1 MTDKKQN
8 TKAPIVSV
16 LMPIYKTPE
25 KYLRDAI
32 QSILNQTFA
41 DFEFLIL
48 DDCPEQD
55 VEKIIKSYKDKRI
68 IYAKNPYNLGIS
80 AARNKLIDMAK
91 GSYLAVMDHDD
102 IAMPERFEKQVE
114 FLDLHPDVGV
124 VGTWY
129 ERFPHKK
136 TKKMYIINSQIERDL
151 MYNCSILHPSA
162 MIRKSVLLENH
173 IRYEAEFSPA
183 EDYRLWTRLI
193 GKTKFANIPEVLQKY
208 RDHENN
214 TSKRQSDI
222 MSESSGKIRKILEQ
236 EHQNFF
242 SLEAFA
248 QKYKFLGIPIIK
260 RKYKGECIID
270 KYCGFIRIKKVK
282 PIMTFDATNLP
293 IYIINFNRL
302 SYLKKMIATLE
313 KYGLCNIHIID
324 NVSTY
329 PPMVDYLAKTPY
341 KVHYMDQNYGHMVFF
356 IADEFKNV
364 RENDYYVLTDPDVIA
379 IDECPPDFMD
389 YFYFILQR
397 FPKFNKVGFSLKLDD
412 ISGSA
417 EAKELMIKWENQF
430 YKKKINIFKPY
441 LYDSALDT
449 TFAMYRPQKDWKSK
463 DFYKAIRIG
472 YPYEARHL
480 PWYKDLQN
488 LSEEDKF
495 YNQYDCGSGNWNS
508 EYGLQK
514 IRDAL
519 MSKMVDNWW
528 ENIFSIKKS
537 NFRTIIRILGFK
549 ITLNRELEGD

>member
-1 MTDKKQN
+1 MESNLKNPK
-8 TKAPIVSV
+8 VSV
-16 LMPIYKTPE
+16 LMPVYKTSE
-25 KYLRDAI
+25 LYLRQAI
-32 QSILNQTFA
+32 ESILSQTFK
-41 DFEFLIL
+41 DYEFLIL
-48 DDCPEQD
+48 DDCPLYS
-55 VEKIIKSYKDKRI
+55 VEKIVKSYDDKRI
-68 IYAKNPYNLGIS
+68 FYAKNFRNLGIS
-80 AARNKLIDMAK
+80 ATRNKLIDMAK
-91 GSYLAVMDHDD
+91 GEYLAVMDHDD
-102 IAMPERFEKQVE
+102 IAMTERFEKQVK

-124 VGTWY
+124 VGSWY

-136 TKKMYIINSQIERDL
+136 IKKMYIINSQIERDL

-162 MIRKSVLLENH
+162 MIRKSVLIENN

-214 TSKRQSDI
+214 TSKNQAEKMREC
-222 MSESSGKIRKILEQ
+222 SEKIRKILEK

-242 SLEAFA
+242 SSDAITE
-248 QKYKFLGIPIIK
+248 KYKILGIPVIK

-270 KYCGFIRIKKVK
+270 KYCGFIRIKRVK

-293 IYIINFNRL
+293 VYIINFNRL
-302 SYLKKMIATLE
+302 SYLKKMIAMLE
-313 KYGLCNIHIID
+313 KYGLRNIHIID
-324 NVSTY
+324 NVSIY
-329 PPMVDYLAKTPY
+329 PPMVEYLKNTPY
-341 KVHYMDQNYGHMVFF
+341 KVHYMDKNYGHMVFF
-356 IADEFKNV
+356 IADEFKDV
-364 RENDYYVLTDPDVIA
+364 RENEYYVLTDPDVIA
-379 IDECPPDFMD
+379 VDECPSDFMD

-397 FPKFNKVGFSLKLDD
+397 FPKFNKVGFSLKTDD

-417 EAKELMIKWENQF
+417 EAKELMIKWETQF
-430 YKKKINIFKPY
+430 YKKRLNIFKPY

-449 TFAMYRPQKDWKSK
+449 TFAMYRPQKDWKNK

-480 PWYKDLQN
+480 PWYKDLRN

-519 MSKMVDNWW
+519 MSKTANSWW
-528 ENIFSIKKS
+528 EYFFSIKKT

-549 ITLNRELEGD
+549 ITLNRELPGD